1 MSAGVVVVG
10 LNHRTAPVEARER
23 LAVPPEG
30 LDDAVREVLA
40 LEGVREAVVV
50 ATCNRVEL
58 YATGEQEEVVAGAL
72 RRHLQARGGGGVT
85 LYEHRGE
92 AAVRHAFRVC
102 ASLDSLV
109 VGEPQILGQ
118 VKEAVA
124 AARAA
129 GALGGGLG
137 RVMARAFQTA
147 KRVRTETGIAAGQVS
162 VASVAV
168 DLARGIFGDLAG
180 RKVMVVG
187 AGKMALGAARTLA
200 RAGAS
205 LLVAN
210 RSFERAEALAREYGA
225 TAHPLTDLGMLLQHV
240 DVAVCSTG
248 ANGYLLTRHDVATAM
263 KARRGRGLFLIDIA
277 VPRNVEP
284 AAGDLD
290 SVFLYNVDDLERA
303 VAEGGHGRAVATAD
317 AERVIAEE
325 LSALRAEEQAQRG
338 AGPTIVALRRR
349 FREAAAAEME
359 RSLGGRLR
367 HLPEGDR
374 AAVEA
379 MLEALTSKL
388 LHAPTVA
395 LKEAAGGADP
405 DGVMRAARA
414 LFALDAE
421 PAGSRGE
428 VTGVRAQG
436 DVTPARAQA
445 QAKTGS
451 GR

>member
-1 MSAGVVVVG
+1 MTEGVVVVG

-23 LAVPPEG
+23 LAVPPDG
-30 LDDAVREVLA
+30 LEDAVRAVLA

-58 YATGEQEEVVAGAL
+58 YAAGAEAESVAGEL
-72 RRHLQARGGGGVT
+72 RRHMQARGGSGVT

-92 AAVRHAFRVC
+92 AAVQHAFRVC

-124 AARAA
+124 AARSA
-129 GALGGGLG
+129 GALRGRLG

-147 KRVRTETGIAAGQVS
+147 KRVRTETGIAEGQVS

-168 DLARGIFGDLAG
+168 DLARGIFGDLMG
-180 RKVMVVG
+180 RKVLVVG

-205 LLVAN
+205 LLIAN
-210 RSFERAEALAREYGA
+210 RSFDRAEALAREYGA

-248 ANGYLLTRHDVATAM
+248 ASGYLLTRHDVATVM

-303 VAEGGHGRAVATAD
+303 VAEGGHGRSVATIE

-325 LSALRAEEQAQRG
+325 LSAFRAEELAQRS

-349 FREAAAAEME
+349 FQEAAAAELE
-359 RSLGGRLR
+359 RSLSGKLR
-367 HLPEGDR
+367 HLPAGDR

-379 MLEALTSKL
+379 MLDALTNKL

-395 LKEAAGGADP
+395 LKSAAASS
-405 DGVMRAARA
+405 DGDDVMRAARS

-421 PAGSRGE
+421 PADPRGE
-428 VTGVRAQG
+428 VTRMRVQG
-436 DVTPARAQA
+436 EMT
-445 QAKTGS
+445 AKAKAGN

>member
-1 MSAGVVVVG
+1 MTAGVVVVG

-30 LDDAVREVLA
+30 LEDAARAVAA
-40 LEGVREAVVV
+40 LEGVREAVVI

-58 YATGEQEEVVAGAL
+58 YAMGDETSAVAAEL
-72 RRHLQARGGGGVT
+72 RRHLQARGGAGVT

-129 GALGGGLG
+129 GALRGGLG
-137 RVMARAFQTA
+137 RVMARAFQAA
-147 KRVRTETGIAAGQVS
+147 KRVRSETGIAEGQVS
-162 VASVAV
+162 VASVAA
-168 DLARGIFGDLAG
+168 DLARGIFGDLVG
-180 RKVMVVG
+180 RKVLVVG

-205 LLVAN
+205 LLIAN
-210 RSFERAEALAREYGA
+210 RSFERAAALAREHGA

-248 ANGYLLTRHDVATAM
+248 ASGYLLTRHDVATAM

-303 VAEGGHGRAVATAD
+303 VAEGGQGRAVAAAE

-325 LSALRAEEQAQRG
+325 LSAFRVEEQAQRS

-349 FREAAAAEME
+349 FQEAAAAELE
-359 RSLGGRLR
+359 RSLGGKLR

-374 AAVEA
+374 AALGA
-379 MLEALTSKL
+379 MLDALTNKL
-388 LHAPTVA
+388 LHAPTAA
-395 LKEAAGGADP
+395 LKEAAGSADG
-405 DGVMRAARA
+405 DEVLRAARS
-414 LFALDAE
+414 LFALDAA
-421 PAGSRGE
+421 PAEMTR
-428 VTGVRAQG
+428 VRAQG
-436 DVTPARAQA
+436 DGTP
-445 QAKTGS
+445 QAKVGN

>member
-1 MSAGVVVVG
+1 MVVG
-10 LNHRTAPVEARER
+10 LNHRTAPVEAREG
-23 LAVPPEG
+23 LAVPPDG
-30 LDDAVREVLA
+30 LEDAVRAVLA
-40 LEGVREAVVV
+40 LDGVREAVVV

-58 YATGEQEEVVAGAL
+58 YATGDELDAVSSAL
-72 RRHLQARGGGGVT
+72 RGHFAARGGKGVA
-85 LYEHRGE
+85 LYEHREE

-124 AARAA
+124 AARTA
-129 GALGGGLG
+129 GGVRGALG

-162 VASVAV
+162 VASVAA

-180 RKVMVVG
+180 RKVLVVG
-187 AGKMALGAARTLA
+187 AGKMALGAARTLSN
-200 RAGAS
+200 AGAS
-205 LLVAN
+205 LLIAN
-210 RSFERAEALAREYGA
+210 RSFDRAEALAREYGA

-248 ANGYLLTRHDVATAM
+248 ASGYLLTRHDVATAM

-303 VAEGGHGRAVATAD
+303 VSDGSRGRTLATAD
-317 AERVIAEE
+317 AERVVEEE
-325 LSALRAEEQAQRG
+325 LSAFRAEERALRG
-338 AGPTIVALRRR
+338 AGPTIVALRQR
-349 FREAAAAEME
+349 FQETAAAELE

-367 HLPEGDR
+367 HLPEADR
-374 AAVEA
+374 AALEA
-379 MLEALTSKL
+379 MLDALTNKL
-388 LHAPTVA
+388 LHAPTVV
-395 LKEAAGGADP
+395 LKEAAVSCEGDA
-405 DGVMRAARA
+405 MMQAARS

-421 PAGSRGE
+421 AGGAPS
-428 VTGVRAQG
+428 VAPRAKAG
-436 DVTPARAQA
+436 
-445 QAKTGS
+445 G

>member
-1 MSAGVVVVG
+1 MTTGFVVVG

-23 LAVPPEG
+23 LAVAPDG
-30 LDDAVREVLA
+30 LESAVRAVLS
-40 LEGVREAVVV
+40 LQGVREAVVV

-58 YATGEQEEVVAGAL
+58 YATGDEAEAVAGAL
-72 RRHLQARGGGGVT
+72 RQHLHSRGGGGVT

-92 AAVRHAFRVC
+92 AAVQHAFRVC

-129 GALGGGLG
+129 GALRGRLG

-147 KRVRTETGIAAGQVS
+147 KRVRTETGIAEGQVS

-168 DLARGIFGDLAG
+168 DLARGIFGDLIG
-180 RKVMVVG
+180 RKVLVVG
-187 AGKMALGAARTLA
+187 AGKMALGAARTLS
-200 RAGAS
+200 RAGSS
-205 LLVAN
+205 LLIAN
-210 RSFERAEALAREYGA
+210 RSFDRAEALAREYGA

-248 ANGYLLTRHDVATAM
+248 ASGYLLTRHDIATAM

-303 VAEGGHGRAVATAD
+303 VSEGGQGRSAATTE

-325 LSALRAEEQAQRG
+325 LASFRAEELAQRS
-338 AGPTIVALRRR
+338 AGPTIVALRKR
-349 FREAAAAEME
+349 FQAAAAAEME
-359 RSLGGRLR
+359 RSLAGKLR
-367 HLPEGDR
+367 HLPEADR

-379 MLEALTSKL
+379 MLDALTNKL

-395 LKEAAGGADP
+395 LKAAAASAEGDE
-405 DGVMRAARA
+405 VLRAARG
-414 LFALDAE
+414 LFALDVE
-421 PAGSRGE
+421 PVEIRGE
-428 VTGVRAQG
+428 VTGVRVQG
-436 DVTPARAQA
+436 EVT
-445 QAKTGS
+445 AKAKAGN

>member
-1 MSAGVVVVG
+1 MSGGVVVVG
-10 LNHRTAPVEARER
+10 LNHRTAPVESRER
-23 LAVPPEG
+23 LAVPPDG
-30 LDDAVREVLA
+30 LEDAVRAVLA
-40 LEGVREAVVV
+40 LEAVREAVVV

-58 YATGEQEEVVAGAL
+58 YATGDEPDAVAAAL
-72 RRHLQARGGGGVT
+72 RGHFAARGGAGVT
-85 LYEHRGE
+85 LYEHRDE

-129 GALGGGLG
+129 GGVRGALG
-137 RVMARAFQTA
+137 RMMARAFQTA

-162 VASVAV
+162 VASVAA

-180 RKVMVVG
+180 RKVLVVG
-187 AGKMALGAARTLA
+187 AGKMALGAARTLSN
-200 RAGAS
+200 AGAS
-205 LLVAN
+205 LLIAN
-210 RSFERAEALAREYGA
+210 RSFDRAEALAREYGA
-225 TAHPLTDLGMLLQHV
+225 TAHPLTDLAMLLQHV

-248 ANGYLLTRHDVATAM
+248 ASGYLLTRHDVATAM

-303 VAEGGHGRAVATAD
+303 VAEGSHGRTLATAD
-317 AERVIAEE
+317 AERVVAEE
-325 LSALRAEEQAQRG
+325 LSAFRAEERALRG
-338 AGPTIVALRRR
+338 AGPTIVALRQR
-349 FREAAAAEME
+349 FQETAAAELE

-374 AAVEA
+374 AALEA
-379 MLEALTSKL
+379 MLDALTNKL

-395 LKEAAGGADP
+395 LKEAAVSCEGDA
-405 DGVMRAARA
+405 MMQAARS
-414 LFALDAE
+414 LFALDGE
-421 PAGSRGE
+421 AGVAAGAKAKAGGE
-428 VTGVRAQG
+428 R
-436 DVTPARAQA
+436 
-445 QAKTGS
+445 
-451 GR
+451 

>member
-1 MSAGVVVVG
+1 MTTSFVVVG

-23 LAVPPEG
+23 LAVPPDG
-30 LDDAVREVLA
+30 LEDAVRAVLS
-40 LEGVREAVVV
+40 LDGVREAVVV

-58 YATGEQEEVVAGAL
+58 YATGDEADAVASAL
-72 RRHLQARGGGGVT
+72 RLHLLARGGGGVS

-92 AAVRHAFRVC
+92 DAVRHAFRVC
-102 ASLDSLV
+102 SSLDSLV

-129 GALGGGLG
+129 GALRGRLG

-147 KRVRTETGIAAGQVS
+147 KRVRTDTGIAAGQVS

-168 DLARGIFGDLAG
+168 DLARGIFGDLVG
-180 RKVMVVG
+180 RKVLVVG

-205 LLVAN
+205 LLIAN
-210 RSFERAEALAREYGA
+210 RSFDRAEALAREYGA
-225 TAHPLTDLGMLLQHV
+225 TAHPLTDLGMLLQHA
-240 DVAVCSTG
+240 DVVVCSTG
-248 ANGYLLTRHDVATAM
+248 ASGYLLTRHDVATAM

-303 VAEGGHGRAVATAD
+303 VAEGGHGRSAASTE
-317 AERVIAEE
+317 AERLITEE
-325 LSALRAEEQAQRG
+325 LSAFRAEEQAQRS

-349 FREAAAAEME
+349 FQEAATAEME
-359 RSLGGRLR
+359 RSFGGRLR
-367 HLPEGDR
+367 HLAEGDR

-379 MLEALTSKL
+379 MLDALTNKL
-388 LHAPTVA
+388 LHTPTVTLRA
-395 LKEAAGGADP
+395 AAGSAEGDE
-405 DGVMRAARA
+405 VMRATRA
-414 LFALDAE
+414 LFALDAG
-421 PAGSRGE
+421 PADALGE
-428 VTGVRAQG
+428 VSGVRAQG
-436 DVTPARAQA
+436 GAPAK
-445 QAKTGS
+445 AKAGS

>member
-1 MSAGVVVVG
+1 MTAGVVVVG

-30 LDDAVREVLA
+30 LEDAARAVAA
-40 LEGVREAVVV
+40 LEGVREAVVL

-58 YATGEQEEVVAGAL
+58 YAMGDETGAVAAEL

-129 GALGGGLG
+129 GVLRGGLG
-137 RVMARAFQTA
+137 RVMARAFQAA
-147 KRVRTETGIAAGQVS
+147 KRVRSETGIAEGQVS
-162 VASVAV
+162 VASVAA

-180 RKVMVVG
+180 RKVLVVG

-205 LLVAN
+205 LLIAN
-210 RSFERAEALAREYGA
+210 RSFERAAALAHEHGA

-248 ANGYLLTRHDVATAM
+248 ASGYLLTRHDVATAM

-303 VAEGGHGRAVATAD
+303 VAEGGQGRAVAAAE

-325 LSALRAEEQAQRG
+325 LSAFRVEEQAQRS

-349 FREAAAAEME
+349 FQEAAAAELE

-367 HLPEGDR
+367 HLQEGDR
-374 AAVEA
+374 AALEA
-379 MLEALTSKL
+379 MLDALTNKL
-388 LHAPTVA
+388 LHAPTTA
-395 LKEAAGGADP
+395 LKEAVGSADG
-405 DGVMRAARA
+405 DEVLRAARS
-414 LFALDAE
+414 LFALDAA
-421 PAGSRGE
+421 PAE
-428 VTGVRAQG
+428 VTRVRAQG
-436 DVTPARAQA
+436 EGTP
-445 QAKTGS
+445 QAKAGN

>member
-1 MSAGVVVVG
+1 VTEGVVVVG

-23 LAVPPEG
+23 LAVPPDG
-30 LDDAVREVLA
+30 LEDAVRAVLA
-40 LEGVREAVVV
+40 LDGVREAVVV

-58 YATGEQEEVVAGAL
+58 YATGAEAEAVAGEL
-72 RRHLQARGGGGVT
+72 RRHLLARGGNGVT

-92 AAVRHAFRVC
+92 AAVQHAFRVC
-102 ASLDSLV
+102 SSLDSLV

-124 AARAA
+124 AARSA
-129 GALGGGLG
+129 GALRGRLG

-147 KRVRTETGIAAGQVS
+147 KRVRTETGIAEGQVS

-168 DLARGIFGDLAG
+168 DLARGIFGDLIG
-180 RKVMVVG
+180 RKVLVVG

-205 LLVAN
+205 LLIAN
-210 RSFERAEALAREYGA
+210 RSFDRAEGLAREYGA

-240 DVAVCSTG
+240 DVVVCSTG
-248 ANGYLLTRHDVATAM
+248 ATGYLLTRHDVATAM

-290 SVFLYNVDDLERA
+290 SVFLYNVDDLEKA
-303 VAEGGHGRAVATAD
+303 VAEGGHGRSVATVE
-317 AERVIAEE
+317 AERVINEE
-325 LSALRAEEQAQRG
+325 LSAFRAEEQAQRS

-349 FREAAAAEME
+349 FQEVAAAEME
-359 RSLGGRLR
+359 RSLSGKLR

-379 MLEALTSKL
+379 MLDALTNKL

-395 LKEAAGGADP
+395 LKAAAGSP
-405 DGVMRAARA
+405 DGDEVMRAARS

-421 PAGSRGE
+421 AADARGE
-428 VTGVRAQG
+428 VTRVRAQG
-436 DVTPARAQA
+436 EMT
-445 QAKTGS
+445 AKAKAGN

>member
-1 MSAGVVVVG
+1 VSDVVVVG

-23 LAVPPEG
+23 LAVPPDG
-30 LDDAVREVLA
+30 LEDAVRAVLA

-58 YATGEQEEVVAGAL
+58 YAMGEEVEAVAASL
-72 RRHLQARGGGGVT
+72 RHHLTSRGGAGVS

-102 ASLDSLV
+102 SSLDSLV

-124 AARAA
+124 ASRAA
-129 GALGGGLG
+129 GGLRGGLG
-137 RVMARAFQTA
+137 RVMARAFQAA
-147 KRVRTETGIAAGQVS
+147 KRVRTETGIAEGQVS

-168 DLARGIFGDLAG
+168 DLARGIFGDLVG
-180 RKVMVVG
+180 RKVLVVG

-205 LLVAN
+205 LLIAN
-210 RSFERAEALAREYGA
+210 RSYERADALAREYGA

-248 ANGYLLTRHDVATAM
+248 ASGYLLTRHEVALAM

-303 VAEGGHGRAVATAD
+303 VAEGGHGRAVATTE
-317 AERVIAEE
+317 AERVVSEE
-325 LSALRAEEQAQRG
+325 LSTFRAEEQAQRS

-349 FREAAAAEME
+349 FQEAAAAEME

-367 HLPEGDR
+367 HLGEADR

-379 MLEALTSKL
+379 MLDALTNKL

-395 LKEAAGGADP
+395 LREAATGADG
-405 DGVMRAARA
+405 DGVLRAARA
-414 LFALDAE
+414 LFALDAD
-421 PAGSRGE
+421 AGGGRPELTAVRGH
-428 VTGVRAQG
+428 GA
-436 DVTPARAQA
+436 
-445 QAKTGS
+445 AKTKAGT

>member
-1 MSAGVVVVG
+1 MTAGVVVVG

-23 LAVPPEG
+23 LAVPPDG
-30 LDDAVREVLA
+30 LEEAVRSVLA

-58 YATGEQEEVVAGAL
+58 YAEGDEAEAVASAL
-72 RRHLQARGGGGVT
+72 RRHLLARGGGGVS
-85 LYEHRGE
+85 LYEHHGE
-92 AAVRHAFRVC
+92 AAVLHAFRVC

-129 GALGGGLG
+129 GALRGRLG
-137 RVMARAFQTA
+137 RVMARAFHAA
-147 KRVRTETGIAAGQVS
+147 KRVRSETGIAEGQVS

-168 DLARGIFGDLAG
+168 DLARGIFGDLVG
-180 RKVMVVG
+180 RKVLVVG
-187 AGKMALGAARTLA
+187 AGKIALGAARTLA

-205 LLVAN
+205 LLIAN
-210 RSFERAEALAREYGA
+210 RSFDRAEALAREYGA

-248 ANGYLLTRHDVATAM
+248 ASGYLLTRHDVAAAM

-303 VAEGGHGRAVATAD
+303 VAEGGHGRAVATSE

-325 LSALRAEEQAQRG
+325 LSAFRGEELAQRS
-338 AGPTIVALRRR
+338 AGPTIVALRKR
-349 FREAAAAEME
+349 FQEVAAAELE
-359 RSLGGRLR
+359 RSLGGKLR
-367 HLPEGDR
+367 HLPEADR
-374 AAVEA
+374 AAIEA
-379 MLEALTSKL
+379 MLDALANKL

-395 LKEAAGGADP
+395 LKEASTRADGGE
-405 DGVMRAARA
+405 VMRAARA
-414 LFALDAE
+414 LFALDVE
-421 PAGSRGE
+421 PAERRGE

-436 DVTPARAQA
+436 DVTPK
-445 QAKTGS
+445 AKAGN

>member
-1 MSAGVVVVG
+1 VSDVVVVG
-10 LNHRTAPVEARER
+10 LSHRTAPVEAREG
-23 LAVPPEG
+23 LAVPPDG
-30 LDDAVREVLA
+30 LEDAVRAVLA

-58 YATGEQEEVVAGAL
+58 YAIGDEADAVAGAL
-72 RRHLQARGGGGVT
+72 RHHLLSRGGPGVS
-85 LYEHRGE
+85 LYEYRGE
-92 AAVRHAFRVC
+92 DAVRHAFRVC

-124 AARAA
+124 AARSA
-129 GALGGGLG
+129 GGLRGGLG

-147 KRVRTETGIAAGQVS
+147 KRVRTETGIAEGQVS

-168 DLARGIFGDLAG
+168 DLARGIFGDLVG
-180 RKVMVVG
+180 RKVLVVG

-205 LLVAN
+205 LLIAN
-210 RSFERAEALAREYGA
+210 RSFERAEALAREHGA

-248 ANGYLLTRHDVATAM
+248 ASGYLLTRHEVALAM

-277 VPRNVEP
+277 VPRNIEP

-303 VAEGGHGRAVATAD
+303 VADGGHGRAVATTE
-317 AERVIAEE
+317 AERVVAEE
-325 LSALRAEEQAQRG
+325 LSSFRADEAAQRS

-349 FREAAAAEME
+349 FRDAAAAELE
-359 RSLGGRLR
+359 RSLAGKLR
-367 HLPEGDR
+367 HLSEGDR

-379 MLEALTSKL
+379 MLDALTNKL

-395 LKEAAGGADP
+395 MKEAATGP
-405 DGVMRAARA
+405 DGDGVLRAARA

-421 PAGSRGE
+421 APAGRAE
-428 VTGVRAQG
+428 LTAVRAPG
-436 DVTPARAQA
+436 AVA
-445 QAKTGS
+445 AKTGT